1 MVFVKNQGLPEF
13 CSVASISSVSVSCRP
28 KLANSSED
36 IFFEAFVLLLISL
49 IQLCGINVHLP
60 LLQDFCLLKCF
71 SSDYGIGNILLELL
85 QFLRIQPF
93 KKFICSYFM
102 RQVFLFMFPLKKYTG
117 FLLHFRHWIF
127 SLSPA
132 YLKVRRYICNRLFQ
146 VWFLQNNQY
155 SNQR

>member
-1 MVFVKNQGLPEF
+1 MKTSYFQNNSTYKLLFQGGEAPRPKSSQFLDISICKNYRFVNMKKYTKLNF
-13 CSVASISSVSVSCRP
+13 YVTVSVNCRP

-117 FLLHFRHWIF
+117 FLLHFRH
-127 SLSPA
+127 
-132 YLKVRRYICNRLFQ
+132 
-146 VWFLQNNQY
+146 
-155 SNQR
+155 